1 MTAAIPDF
9 QVTVSPSFPWPVLA
23 LAVGLMIVAAFL
35 HRPTWARWALLA
47 LGVVLIVG
55 ALR

>member
-1 MTAAIPDF
+1 MAAIPDF
-9 QVTVSPSFPWPVLA
+9 QVTVSSSFPWPVLA

-35 HRPTWARWALLA
+35 RRPMWARWALLA
-47 LGVVLIVG
+47 LSVLLIVG